1 MSEANPAPANA
12 PRANG
17 EAAPN
22 LPDREWETSPMYL
35 ALSSRLAKTEST
47 LASLSAQVATL
58 SSVVKTLSNHAGPTI
73 PGASSTA
80 RPPPVFSPFEGPD
93 PAKSSPF
100 IPATTPSAAEP
111 GVAALTTQL
120 AALSAS
126 VAQLQRLQTS
136 QSHLSR
142 QNTQTP
148 TPTQER
154 PHHFGR
160 LDSVNTPSHL
170 GNGGPLTGGLAGP
183 GGLVSPAIT
192 GSSAFASSRP
202 GINRS
207 MSSSMAQAQAQA
219 HADGADK
226 WGKFG
231 NGATWSPGPGV
242 TGPMTP
248 GGINGVGSG
257 SAATPSAGGQAGAT
271 APGAGFTISKW
282 EHLALKP
289 ELLRSINK
297 YG

>member
-1 MSEANPAPANA
+1 
-12 PRANG
+12 
-17 EAAPN
+17 
-22 LPDREWETSPMYL
+22 MYL

-47 LASLSAQVATL
+47 LTSLSAQVATL
-58 SSVVKTLSNHAGPTI
+58 SSVVKTLTNHAAPSI

-100 IPATTPSAAEP
+100 IPTAASSASDP
-111 GVAALTTQL
+111 GVAALTTQI

-160 LDSVNTPSHL
+160 LDGVQTPSHL
-170 GNGGPLTGGLAGP
+170 GNGGPLTGGLGGP
-183 GGLVSPAIT
+183 GGLVSPAVA

-207 MSSSMAQAQAQA
+207 MSSSMAQVQVPG
-219 HADGADK
+219 DGADK

-231 NGATWSPGPGV
+231 NGGTWSPGPGGP
-242 TGPMTP
+242 GPMTP
-248 GGINGVGSG
+248 GGMN
-257 SAATPSAGGQAGAT
+257 AAGAGPGGNASTPAAGGQAGAA